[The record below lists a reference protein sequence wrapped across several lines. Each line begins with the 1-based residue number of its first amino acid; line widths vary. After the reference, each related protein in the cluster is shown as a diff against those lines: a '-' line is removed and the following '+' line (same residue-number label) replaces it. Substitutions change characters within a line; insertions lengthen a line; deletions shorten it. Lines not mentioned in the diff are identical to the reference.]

1 MRISVRG
8 LTFDVSV
15 EGPTDGPAVLLL
27 HGFPQNATEWQRVLP
42 ALHAAG
48 LQTVAP
54 NQRGYSPGARPAEP
68 EAYEM
73 KECVADAVALL
84 DELGFEQAHI
94 VGHDWGAAVAWRLAA
109 EYPHRVQTLTAVSV
123 PHTNAF
129 GAALASDDDQK
140 QRSSYMTLFRQ
151 PGHAEDVL
159 LADDGARL
167 RAMFGGCPSELVPD
181 YVEPMLDRS
190 ALTAALNWY
199 RAMSRDSL
207 ACPDVTVPTTY
218 VWGDNDLAVGPT
230 AARGC
235 ARHVSADYR
244 FVALTGVSHWIPDEV
259 PGAMAD
265 AILARI
271 ED

>member
-27 HGFPQNATEWQRVLP
+27 HGFPQNSMEWRRVLP

-48 LQTVAP
+48 LQTIAP

-68 EAYEM
+68 EAYSM

-84 DELGFEQAHI
+84 DELGIADAHV
-94 VGHDWGAAVAWRLAA
+94 VGHDWGAVVAWRLAGD
-109 EYPHRVQTLTAVSV
+109 YPHRVQTLTAVSV
-123 PHTNAF
+123 PHNNAF
-129 GAALASDDDQK
+129 VDALANDDDQK
-140 QRSSYMTLFRQ
+140 QRSSYMKLFREE
-151 PGHAEDVL
+151 GHAEDVL
-159 LADDGARL
+159 LADNGARM
-167 RAMFGGCPSELVPD
+167 RAMFAGCPPELVSG
-181 YVEPMLDRS
+181 YVDPMLDRA

-199 RAMSRDSL
+199 RAMSRETL

-218 VWGDNDLAVGPT
+218 VWGDGDLAVGAT
-230 AARGC
+230 AARACG
-235 ARHVSADYR
+235 RHVSGNYR

-265 AILARI
+265 AILSRI